1 MKYSPIVSL
10 GAQQDILESIEWYNN
25 EKDNLGFEFYE
36 SVIKKLNSLADNPLH
51 YSKRFKDVRTAKVN
65 KYPYL
70 IYFKIQESSSSI
82 IILGVLHT
90 SRNPQLIRKRK

>member
-10 GAQQDILESIEWYNN
+10 GTQQDILESIVWYNN
-25 EKDNLGFEFYE
+25 EKENLGFEFYE
-36 SVIKKLNSLADNPLH
+36 SVVEKINLLTEKPLH

-70 IYFKIQESSSSI
+70 IYFKIQESSSVI
-82 IILGVLHT
+82 NILGVLHT

>member
-10 GAQQDILESIEWYNN
+10 GAQQDIIESIEWYNK
-25 EKDNLGFEFYE
+25 EKENLGFEFYE
-36 SVIKKLNSLADNPLH
+36 NVIAKINLLTDNPLH
-51 YSKRFKDVRTAKVN
+51 YSIRFKDVRTAKVS

-82 IILGVLHT
+82 NILGVLHT